1 MSLAAKRT
9 FTRARLVLAACL
21 FALCALVSG
30 LALAQEHGD
39 TPSRAPSG
47 HAPTP
52 AGHGGAAA
60 EPGHESAGAQS
71 GEHRAAPAGHDEH
84 GAAEHGEH
92 ANGEHANGGHH
103 GPEPINWT
111 DIWDKRRPAMIAL
124 VINFG
129 VLLTLY
135 YMLGKKPITAALKQR
150 RVTIGKEIDEAQA
163 LLAEAKER
171 AKKYQADLKNADVDA
186 ATAKA
191 SLIAAGK
198 GEVEHILIEAQE
210 RAERMKRDADRL
222 VEQERKQVHLDL
234 LHETVDLAV
243 EEAARILEKS
253 VTVGDHARLAQDLL
267 EELARRPAAKPAS
280 PPGGSVR
287 PPSGSTGGAT

>member
-1 MSLAAKRT
+1 MSVPAKRT
-9 FTRARLVLAACL
+9 FTRARLVLAGCL
-21 FALCALVSG
+21 FAICALVTG

-47 HAPTP
+47 HAPT
-52 AGHGGAAA
+52 ATAHGGAAA
-60 EPGHESAGAQS
+60 EPGHGESAGGQS

-84 GAAEHGEH
+84 AEHGGAEH
-92 ANGEHANGGHH
+92 AEHANGGHH

-186 ATAKA
+186 ATAKTA
-191 SLIAAGK
+191 LIAAGK
-198 GEVEHILIEAQE
+198 GEVEHILLEAQE

-253 VTVGDHARLAQDLL
+253 VTADDHARLAQDLL
-267 EELARRPAAKPAS
+267 AELARRPAAKPAT
-280 PPGGSVR
+280 PAGGSVR
-287 PPSGSTGGAT
+287 PGSTGGAT